1 MLQSFTRRCG
11 GALGALALV
20 FGFVGAG
27 IGVTS
32 GVASAVPASISAV
45 GALAS
50 NNGTGLTTL
59 SVNPQSAGDGLVF
72 FAKVYASL
80 TVSSVSGGGVTT
92 WTKAVAY
99 NANGREVEIWF
110 GTVTSTGPSTITVN
124 WSGDISSANP
134 EYSAQEFSSGLG
146 ASTTWAVD
154 GNQTGTL
161 NNPSSTSV
169 PLPSLSPSGS
179 GELYLGFAWVGN
191 TGSSGST
198 PNFTYAITIAHDV
211 VAYDADVS
219 APVSP
224 AASQSPAGT
233 STAVAVLL
241 EATSA
246 LVPTVTGVSPSQGSN
261 AGGTSVSITGTNFT
275 GATAVTFGS
284 VAAGGF
290 TVNSD
295 TSITATSPAEP
306 NGQVDVTVTGTAGTS
321 VTSPADQFTFVAP
334 GTISAVGGFV
344 MGYGTGLITQ
354 AVSPQNVGDV
364 IVLHA
369 KVAGTGT
376 LPKVSS
382 VSGGGVSA
390 WNKAVSFGFNQHE
403 EEIWYGTVT
412 STGPSTIT
420 VNWSG
425 SVAALGTEYNAQEF
439 TADLGAS
446 TVWVVDGS
454 QTGTLTNPSSS
465 TVAFPTL
472 TPSTSGDVY
481 FGYGQCASDCGAGST
496 PGFTYGVTWDYN
508 VVTYDPNVTSA
519 VSPTAPQSPAN
530 YSWSLAVLLE
540 PSTSITVPDAPTGL
554 GATAGNTTAAL
565 SWSAP
570 SSNGGSAVTGYNV
583 YEGTSPGAEAGTPV
597 NASLITGTTYTV
609 TGLTNG
615 TTYYF
620 TVEAVNPAGSSA
632 SSNEASATPA
642 LVPTVTGV
650 SPSQGSN
657 AGGTS
662 VSITGT
668 NFTGATAVT
677 FGSVAAGGFTV
688 NSDTSITATSPAE
701 PNGQVDVT
709 VTGTAGTSV
718 TSPADQFTFVAPGT
732 ISAVGGF
739 VMGYGTGLITQAV
752 SPQNVGDVIVLH
764 AKVAGTG
771 TLPKVSSVSGGGVS
785 AWNKAVSFGFN
796 QHEEEIWYGTVTSTG
811 PSTITVNWSGS
822 VAALGTE
829 YNAQEFTA
837 DLGASTVWVVD
848 GSQTGTLTNP
858 SSSTVAFP
866 TLTPSTSG
874 DVYFGYG
881 QCASD
886 CGAGSTPGF
895 TYGVTWD
902 YNVVTY
908 DPNVTSAVSPTAP
921 QSPANYSWSLAVL
934 LEPSTSITVPDAP
947 TGLGATAGN
956 TTAALSWSA
965 PSSNGGSAVTGYNVY
980 EGTSPG
986 AEAGTPVNASLITG
1000 TTYTVTGL
1008 TNGTTYYF
1016 TVEAVNPAGSSASSN
1031 EASATPAT
1039 VPGAPTG
1046 LGAIRGNT
1054 TVALSWKAP
1063 SSNGGSAITGYN
1075 VYEGTRSGHES
1086 TTPVNGST
1094 LITGTSYTVTGL
1106 TNGTTYYF
1114 TVKAV
1119 NAVGSSAASNE
1130 ASATPAT
1137 VPGAPTG
1144 LGATRG
1150 NTTVALSWKAP
1161 SSNGGSAITGYNVY
1175 EGTSP
1180 GAEAGT
1186 PVNTSPITGTSYTVR
1201 GLTNGT
1207 TYYFTVEAVN
1217 AVGSSASSNEASAT
1231 PATVPG
1237 APTGLGAIRGNT
1249 TVALSWSA
1257 PSSNGGSAI
1266 TGYNVYEGTRSG
1278 HESTT
1283 PVNGST
1289 LITGTSYTVKGLTN
1303 GTTYYFTVKAV
1314 NAAGSSAASNEASAT
1329 PATVPGAPTGL
1340 GATRGNTTVA
1350 LSWKVPLSNGGSAI
1364 TGYNVYEGTTSGG
1377 ESTTP
1382 VNGGT
1387 LITGT
1392 SYTVKGLT
1400 NGTTYYFTVKAV
1412 NAAGSSA
1419 ASNQASATP

>member
-642 LVPTVTGV
+642 
-650 SPSQGSN
+650 
-657 AGGTS
+657 
-662 VSITGT
+662 
-668 NFTGATAVT
+668 
-677 FGSVAAGGFTV
+677 
-688 NSDTSITATSPAE
+688 
-701 PNGQVDVT
+701 
-709 VTGTAGTSV
+709 
-718 TSPADQFTFVAPGT
+718 
-732 ISAVGGF
+732 
-739 VMGYGTGLITQAV
+739 
-752 SPQNVGDVIVLH
+752 
-764 AKVAGTG
+764 
-771 TLPKVSSVSGGGVS
+771 
-785 AWNKAVSFGFN
+785 
-796 QHEEEIWYGTVTSTG
+796 
-811 PSTITVNWSGS
+811 
-822 VAALGTE
+822 
-829 YNAQEFTA
+829 
-837 DLGASTVWVVD
+837 
-848 GSQTGTLTNP
+848 
-858 SSSTVAFP
+858 
-866 TLTPSTSG
+866 
-874 DVYFGYG
+874 
-881 QCASD
+881 
-886 CGAGSTPGF
+886 
-895 TYGVTWD
+895 
-902 YNVVTY
+902 
-908 DPNVTSAVSPTAP
+908 
-921 QSPANYSWSLAVL
+921 
-934 LEPSTSITVPDAP
+934 
-947 TGLGATAGN
+947 
-956 TTAALSWSA
+956 
-965 PSSNGGSAVTGYNVY
+965 
-980 EGTSPG
+980 
-986 AEAGTPVNASLITG
+986 
-1000 TTYTVTGL
+1000 
-1008 TNGTTYYF
+1008 
-1016 TVEAVNPAGSSASSN
+1016 
-1031 EASATPAT
+1031 
-1039 VPGAPTG
+1039 
-1046 LGAIRGNT
+1046 
-1054 TVALSWKAP
+1054 
-1063 SSNGGSAITGYN
+1063 
-1075 VYEGTRSGHES
+1075 
-1086 TTPVNGST
+1086 
-1094 LITGTSYTVTGL
+1094 
-1106 TNGTTYYF
+1106 
-1114 TVKAV
+1114 
-1119 NAVGSSAASNE
+1119 
-1130 ASATPAT
+1130 
-1137 VPGAPTG
+1137 
-1144 LGATRG
+1144 
-1150 NTTVALSWKAP
+1150 
-1161 SSNGGSAITGYNVY
+1161 
-1175 EGTSP
+1175 
-1180 GAEAGT
+1180 
-1186 PVNTSPITGTSYTVR
+1186 
-1201 GLTNGT
+1201 
-1207 TYYFTVEAVN
+1207 
-1217 AVGSSASSNEASAT
+1217 
-1231 PATVPG
+1231 TVPG

-1289 LITGTSYTVKGLTN
+1289 LITGTSYTVTGLTN

-1314 NAAGSSAASNEASAT
+1314 NAVGSSAASNEASAT